1 MTSNAAVLNP
11 DLTPTTLPQAEERS
25 PKAAMNDQ
33 AKAKRISEAK
43 KSTAAAAFGTFLEYY
58 DFSCYGYVA
67 AMLSTRFFPSDNP
80 TVSLLATMAVFGSA
94 FVVRP
99 FGGIFFG
106 LIGDKF
112 GRKASLLATVILM
125 GVISTCIGFL
135 PTYEKIGIMA
145 PILLVIFRLLQGFS
159 AGGEIGSAASYI
171 REWAPP
177 ERRSLYVSFIPSI
190 AVLGKA
196 CAAGAA
202 GLAAAMFVDQ
212 NSDWAWRTPFLLA
225 LPLML
230 GCLYL
235 RLKIEDSPEFS
246 QLAKSGGLSQ
256 SPMKELFSSYR
267 ASVSKLFCCSLVQNI
282 GTYIGTVYVA
292 VYLKMFLKM
301 PTASVGL
308 TVLIAITCAALLIP
322 VFGYITDRVGAKKM
336 LAASYIGYIVLSY
349 PMYKLMGQGSL
360 GLTIF
365 ALVVTMIPYTL
376 CQAGSYA
383 MYPELLPT
391 RVRSTGVSFAHSL
404 GAVIGGGVMPYLVT
418 MMIDKT
424 GDVMFPTYL
433 LILTGF
439 LGLATLASIKYAEPG
454 DTRKFK

>member
-1 MTSNAAVLNP
+1 MNSRAA
-11 DLTPTTLPQAEERS
+11 D
-25 PKAAMNDQ
+25 
-33 AKAKRISEAK
+33 AKRAREAK

-67 AMLSTRFFPSDNP
+67 AMLSSRFFPSDNP

-112 GRKASLLATVILM
+112 GRKASLLITVILM
-125 GVISTCIGFL
+125 GAISSCIGVL
-135 PTYEKIGIMA
+135 PTYEQIGIMA
-145 PILLVIFRLLQGFS
+145 PVLLVIFRLLQGFS
-159 AGGEIGSAASYI
+159 AGGEIGGAASYI

-177 ERRSLYVSFIPSI
+177 ERRSLYISFIPSI

-196 CAAGAA
+196 AAAGAA
-202 GLAAAMFVDQ
+202 ALAASLFVDQ
-212 NSDWAWRTPFLLA
+212 NSDWAWRAPFLLA

-246 QLAKSGGLSQ
+246 QLAKSGGLSKA
-256 SPMKELFSSYR
+256 PMKELFSTYL
-267 ASVSKLFCCSLVQNI
+267 ASVSKLFCCSLAQNI

-292 VYLKMFLKM
+292 VYMRMFLNM
-301 PTASVGL
+301 PAASVGL

-322 VFGYITDRVGAKKM
+322 FFGSLTDKIGAKKM
-336 LAASYIGYIVLSY
+336 LAAAYICYIILSY

-404 GAVIGGGVMPYLVT
+404 GAVVGGGLMPYAVT
-418 MMIDKT
+418 LLIDKT
-424 GDVMFPTYL
+424 GDIMFPTYL
-433 LILTGF
+433 LILTGI
-439 LGLATLASIKYAEPG
+439 LGLANLAGIKYADPG